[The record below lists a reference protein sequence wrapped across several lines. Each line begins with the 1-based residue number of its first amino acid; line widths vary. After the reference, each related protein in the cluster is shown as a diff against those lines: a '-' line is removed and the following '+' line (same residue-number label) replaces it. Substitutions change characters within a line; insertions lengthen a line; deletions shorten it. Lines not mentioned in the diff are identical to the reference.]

1 MQKPPGVYEL
11 HHFVRTAQKAPY
23 GKNELSNKLASQF
36 KRSQFCFKLDT
47 LMIVKVNIVINE
59 LFCIGECLELRS
71 VNTFCLENRKEI
83 FC

>member
-1 MQKPPGVYEL
+1 MNCPKLCVQHKKPL
-11 HHFVRTAQKAPY
+11 WHIK
-23 GKNELSNKLASQF
+23 LSNELASQF